1 MKVFIVESI
10 NYLGSE
16 LEVQFEIG
24 LIDGGEL
31 NFNKS
36 FLHFN
41 VKKKIYAKVTLK
53 LTVNI
58 EY

>member
-1 MKVFIVESI
+1 MESI

-16 LEVQFEIG
+16 LEVQFEIE
-24 LIDGGEL
+24 LIDRGEL

-41 VKKKIYAKVTLK
+41 VKKKIYVKVTLK